1 MPLASEIYNIKN
13 SIYYLKLVKKRSLQI
28 SKYNEIVTIKLSKT
42 KPVTTT
48 KTTVTTKG
56 YLFLL
61 KIA

>member
-28 SKYNEIVTIKLSKT
+28 SKYNKIVTIKLSKT
-42 KPVTTT
+42 KPVITT

>member
-1 MPLASEIYNIKN
+1 MPPAPEIYNIKN
-13 SIYYLKLVKKRSLQI
+13 SIYYLKLVKSRSLRI
-28 SKYNEIVTIKLSKT
+28 SKYNKILTIKLSKT
-42 KPVTTT
+42 KPVKTT

>member
-28 SKYNEIVTIKLSKT
+28 SKYNKIVTIKLSKT

-48 KTTVTTKG
+48 KTTVTTKD